1 MKVKYKCVY
10 ILIILVKCFC
20 WPSNEPSECSTF
32 DEGFKQS
39 CDDLMNKF
47 DSNVDKIVGKIDSL
61 SSKLSCASNP
71 LPPSSGEPSTD
82 EVESETPPSQPPGE
96 EGTPSMP

>member
-20 WPSNEPSECSTF
+20 RSSNEPSECSTF

-61 SSKLSCASNP
+61 SSKLHCTSNH
-71 LPPSSGEPSTD
+71 LPPFNGEPSANNI
-82 EVESETPPSQPPGE
+82 ESEALYQIH
-96 EGTPSMP
+96 